1 MFKDTYFNLKIQNV
15 KSILGG
21 FSMNEL
27 QFQLDMAQA
36 VNQQLNSKEKMYQL
50 VCSTSRNAFIYV
62 DFSKKSLQLLGNWSN
77 FFDFSVYNENDLLR
91 IADKVDSADKQ
102 NLQKLLFLERSLKD
116 NYSLEVKITDSA
128 RYYEFECTVIYKD
141 KVPVEKVIRIRDISK
156 SKMQN
161 EELKYMAYYDTLTGL
176 YNRNYF
182 VRILSEWIRN
192 AEDTN
197 ETIAVMCLDFD
208 EFKKINDGL
217 GMVAGDELVQSFGLF
232 LKDFTD
238 DRLIAAHVN
247 DDTFYL
253 AIKNPIGN
261 HSVEYIYDLV
271 MKRIEKPFRLLGGH
285 EIYIT
290 LCAGV
295 AEYPEAATNSL
306 ELINCSEVVM
316 FRAKEL
322 GKNQL
327 KYFEAPIF
335 QNFLENI
342 DLENRLKEAI
352 NMNRFILYYQPQ
364 YDSQTGELRG
374 VEALIRWK
382 DENGKMISPG
392 SFIPLAE
399 KNGLIVPIGS
409 WVLEEGIKKYAKW
422 RSKYDCKMVLS
433 LNISALQ
440 YKRPDFVNELFD
452 LLEKYQV
459 NPKDIE
465 LEITESVLIDDFDQ
479 VVEKLHIIKDY
490 GIKISLDDFGT
501 GFSSLSY
508 LKGLPI
514 DTLKID
520 KSFIDTVIED
530 ESTQVITESIVSMVK
545 KLGYE
550 TVAEGVETEE
560 QFEYLKK
567 IECDNIQGFLLGKP
581 MPEEEL
587 VLLMEK
593 IG

>member
-1 MFKDTYFNLKIQNV
+1 
-15 KSILGG
+15 
-21 FSMNEL
+21 MNDL
-27 QFQLDMAQA
+27 QFQLDMAQSFI
-36 VNQQLNSKEKMYQL
+36 QHLDSKEKMYQL

-62 DFSKKSLQLLGNWSN
+62 DFLKKSLSVLGNWSS
-77 FFDFSVYNENDLLR
+77 FFDFTVSNESELIKIIEAVEDDYRND
-91 IADKVDSADKQ
+91 
-102 NLQKLLFLERSLKD
+102 LQKLLFFERTKKEND
-116 NYSLEVKITDSA
+116 SLECKLEGKDKWL
-128 RYYEFECTVIYKD
+128 EFECTIIYQNGN
-141 KVPVEKVIRIRDISK
+141 PIEKVIRIRDISK
-156 SKMQN
+156 SKKQN
-161 EELKYMAYYDTLTGL
+161 EELQYMAYYDTLTGL

-192 AEDTN
+192 AESDN
-197 ETIAVMCLDFD
+197 DSIAVICLDFD
-208 EFKKINDGL
+208 NFKKINDGL
-217 GMVAGDELVQSFGLF
+217 GLVAGDELVQSFGLF
-232 LKDFTD
+232 LRDMLD
-238 DRLIAAHVN
+238 DRMIAAHVN
-247 DDTFYL
+247 DDTFYM
-253 AIKNPIGN
+253 AIMNPIGN
-261 HSVEYIYDLV
+261 HSVDHIFGQIL
-271 MKRIEKPFRLLGGH
+271 KRLEKPFCLLGGH
-285 EIYIT
+285 EIFIT

-295 AEYPEAATNSL
+295 AEYPETATNSL
-306 ELINCSEVVM
+306 ELINCAEVVM

-322 GKNQL
+322 GTNQL
-327 KYFEAPIF
+327 KYFEAPIYKD
-335 QNFLENI
+335 FLENVN
-342 DLENRLKEAI
+342 LENRLKEAI
-352 NMNRFILYYQPQ
+352 SMNRFVLYYQPQ
-364 YDSQTGELRG
+364 YDSKSGDLRG

-392 SFIPLAE
+392 CFIPLAE
-399 KNGLIVPIGS
+399 KSGLIVPIGS
-409 WVLEEGIKKYAKW
+409 WVLEEGIKKYAEWCK
-422 RSKYDCKMVLS
+422 KYDCNMVLS

-440 YKRPDFVNELFD
+440 YKRQDFVNNLFD

-479 VVEKLHIIKDY
+479 VVEKLHVIKDY

-520 KSFIDTVIED
+520 KSFIDTVIDD

-587 VLLMEK
+587 VSLMEHN
-593 IG
+593 G

>member
-1 MFKDTYFNLKIQNV
+1 
-15 KSILGG
+15 
-21 FSMNEL
+21 MNDL
-27 QFQLDMAQA
+27 QFQLDMAQS
-36 VNQQLNSKEKMYQL
+36 VIQHLDSKEKMYQL

-62 DFSKKSLQLLGNWSN
+62 DFLKKSLSVLGNWSS
-77 FFDFSVYNENDLLR
+77 FFDFSISNESDLIKIIETVEDGYKND
-91 IADKVDSADKQ
+91 
-102 NLQKLLFLERSLKD
+102 LQKLLFFERTHKEND
-116 NYSLEVKITDSA
+116 SLECKLEGKDKWL
-128 RYYEFECTVIYKD
+128 EFECTIIYQD
-141 KVPVEKVIRIRDISK
+141 GSPIEKVVRIRDISK
-156 SKMQN
+156 SKKQN
-161 EELKYMAYYDTLTGL
+161 EELQYMAYYDTLTGL

-182 VRILSEWIRN
+182 VRVLSEWIRN
-192 AEDTN
+192 AESDN
-197 ETIAVMCLDFD
+197 ESIAVMCLDFD
-208 EFKKINDGL
+208 DFKKINDGL
-217 GMVAGDELVQSFGLF
+217 GLVAGDELVQSFGLF
-232 LKDFTD
+232 IRDMLD
-238 DRLIAAHVN
+238 DRMIAAHVN
-247 DDTFYL
+247 DDTFYM

-261 HSVEYIYDLV
+261 HSVDYIFTQVL
-271 MKRIEKPFRLLGGH
+271 KRLEKPFRLLGGH

-295 AEYPEAATNSL
+295 AEYPETATNSL
-306 ELINCSEVVM
+306 ELINCAEVVM

-322 GKNQL
+322 GTNQL
-327 KYFEAPIF
+327 KYFEAPIYKD
-335 QNFLENI
+335 FLDNVN
-342 DLENRLKEAI
+342 LENRLKEAI
-352 NMNRFILYYQPQ
+352 SMNRFVLYYQPQ
-364 YDSQTGELRG
+364 YDSKTGDLRG

-392 SFIPLAE
+392 CFIPLAE
-399 KNGLIVPIGS
+399 KSGLIIPIGS
-409 WVLEEGIKKYAKW
+409 WVLEEGIKKYAEW
-422 RSKYDCKMVLS
+422 RKKYDCNMVLS

-440 YKRPDFVNELFD
+440 YKRPDFVNNLFD

-479 VVEKLHIIKDY
+479 VVEKLHVIKDY

-520 KSFIDTVIED
+520 KSFIDTVIDD

-550 TVAEGVETEE
+550 TVAEGVETKE

-581 MPEEEL
+581 MPEDEL
-587 VLLMEK
+587 VMLMEHN
-593 IG
+593 G

>member
-1 MFKDTYFNLKIQNV
+1 
-15 KSILGG
+15 
-21 FSMNEL
+21 MNDL
-27 QFQLDMAQA
+27 QFQLDMAQS
-36 VNQQLNSKEKMYQL
+36 VIQHLDSKEKMYQL

-62 DFSKKSLQLLGNWSN
+62 DFLKKSLSVLGNWSS
-77 FFDFSVYNENDLLR
+77 FFDFTISNESELIKIIETVEDGYKND
-91 IADKVDSADKQ
+91 
-102 NLQKLLFLERSLKD
+102 LQKLLFFERTYKEND
-116 NYSLEVKITDSA
+116 SLECKLEGKDKWL
-128 RYYEFECTVIYKD
+128 EFECTIIYQD
-141 KVPVEKVIRIRDISK
+141 GSPIEKVVRIRDISK
-156 SKMQN
+156 SKKQN
-161 EELKYMAYYDTLTGL
+161 EELQYMAYYDTLTGL
-176 YNRNYF
+176 FNRNYF
-182 VRILSEWIRN
+182 VRVLSEWIRN
-192 AEDTN
+192 AESDN
-197 ETIAVMCLDFD
+197 ESIAVMCLDFD
-208 EFKKINDGL
+208 DFKKINDGL
-217 GMVAGDELVQSFGLF
+217 GLVAGDELVQSFGLF
-232 LKDFTD
+232 IRDMLD
-238 DRLIAAHVN
+238 DRMIAAHVN
-247 DDTFYL
+247 DDTFYM

-261 HSVEYIYDLV
+261 HSVDYIFTQVL
-271 MKRIEKPFRLLGGH
+271 KRLEKPFRLLGGH

-295 AEYPEAATNSL
+295 AEYPETATNSL
-306 ELINCSEVVM
+306 ELINCAEVVM

-322 GKNQL
+322 GTNQL
-327 KYFEAPIF
+327 KYFEAPIYKD
-335 QNFLENI
+335 FLDNVN
-342 DLENRLKEAI
+342 LENRLKEAI
-352 NMNRFILYYQPQ
+352 SMNRFVLYYQPQ
-364 YDSQTGELRG
+364 YDSKTGDLRG

-392 SFIPLAE
+392 CFIPLAE
-399 KNGLIVPIGS
+399 KSGLIIPIGS
-409 WVLEEGIKKYAKW
+409 WVLEEGIKKYAEW
-422 RSKYDCKMVLS
+422 RKKYDCNMVLS

-440 YKRPDFVNELFD
+440 YKRPDFVNNLFD

-479 VVEKLHIIKDY
+479 VVEKLHVIKDY

-520 KSFIDTVIED
+520 KSFIDTVIDD

-550 TVAEGVETEE
+550 TVAEGVETKE

-587 VLLMEK
+587 VMLMEHN
-593 IG
+593 G

>member
-1 MFKDTYFNLKIQNV
+1 
-15 KSILGG
+15 
-21 FSMNEL
+21 MNDL
-27 QFQLDMAQA
+27 QFQLDMAQS
-36 VNQQLNSKEKMYQL
+36 VIQHLDSKEKMYQL

-62 DFSKKSLQLLGNWSN
+62 DFFKKSLSVLGNWSS
-77 FFDFSVYNENDLLR
+77 FFDFTISNESELIKIIEAVEDDYRND
-91 IADKVDSADKQ
+91 
-102 NLQKLLFLERSLKD
+102 LQKLLFFERTKKEND
-116 NYSLEVKITDSA
+116 SLECKLEGKDKWL
-128 RYYEFECTVIYKD
+128 EFECTIIYQNGN
-141 KVPVEKVIRIRDISK
+141 PIEKVIRIRDISK
-156 SKMQN
+156 SKKQN
-161 EELKYMAYYDTLTGL
+161 EELQYMAYYDTLTGL
-176 YNRNYF
+176 FNRNYF
-182 VRILSEWIRN
+182 VRVLSEWIRN
-192 AEDTN
+192 AESNN
-197 ETIAVMCLDFD
+197 ESIAVMCLDFD
-208 EFKKINDGL
+208 DFKKINDGL
-217 GMVAGDELVQSFGLF
+217 GLVAGDELVQSFGLF
-232 LKDFTD
+232 LKDMLD
-238 DRLIAAHVN
+238 DRMIAAHVN
-247 DDTFYL
+247 DDTFYM
-253 AIKNPIGN
+253 AIKNPVGN
-261 HSVEYIYDLV
+261 HSVDYVFDQVL
-271 MKRIEKPFRLLGGH
+271 KRLEKPFRLLGGH

-295 AEYPEAATNSL
+295 AEYPETATNSL
-306 ELINCSEVVM
+306 ELINCAEVVM

-322 GKNQL
+322 GTNQL
-327 KYFEAPIF
+327 KYFEAPIYKD
-335 QNFLENI
+335 FLENVN
-342 DLENRLKEAI
+342 LENRLKEAI
-352 NMNRFILYYQPQ
+352 SMNRFVLYYQPQ
-364 YDSQTGELRG
+364 YDSKSGDLRG

-392 SFIPLAE
+392 CFIPLAE
-399 KNGLIVPIGS
+399 KSGLIVPIGS
-409 WVLEEGIKKYAKW
+409 WVLEEGIKKYAEW
-422 RSKYDCKMVLS
+422 RKKYDCNMVLS

-440 YKRPDFVNELFD
+440 YKRPDFVNDLFD

-465 LEITESVLIDDFDQ
+465 LEITESVLIDDFEQ
-479 VVEKLHIIKDY
+479 VVEKLHVIKDY

-587 VLLMEK
+587 VSLIEHN
-593 IG
+593 G

>member
-1 MFKDTYFNLKIQNV
+1 
-15 KSILGG
+15 
-21 FSMNEL
+21 MNDL
-27 QFQLDMAQA
+27 QFQLDMAQS
-36 VNQQLNSKEKMYQL
+36 VIQHLDSKEKMYQL

-62 DFSKKSLQLLGNWSN
+62 DFLKKSLSVLGNWSS
-77 FFDFSVYNENDLLR
+77 FFDFTISNESELIKIIETVEDGYKND
-91 IADKVDSADKQ
+91 
-102 NLQKLLFLERSLKD
+102 LQKLLFFERTYKEND
-116 NYSLEVKITDSA
+116 SLECKLEGKDKWL
-128 RYYEFECTVIYKD
+128 EFECTIIYQD
-141 KVPVEKVIRIRDISK
+141 GSPIEKVVRIRDISK
-156 SKMQN
+156 SKKQN
-161 EELKYMAYYDTLTGL
+161 EELQYMAYYDTLTGL
-176 YNRNYF
+176 FNRNYF
-182 VRILSEWIRN
+182 VRVLSEWIRN
-192 AEDTN
+192 AESDN
-197 ETIAVMCLDFD
+197 ESIAVMCLDFD
-208 EFKKINDGL
+208 DFKKINDGL
-217 GMVAGDELVQSFGLF
+217 GLVAGDELVQSFGLF
-232 LKDFTD
+232 IRDMLD
-238 DRLIAAHVN
+238 DRMIAAHVN
-247 DDTFYL
+247 DDTFYM

-261 HSVEYIYDLV
+261 HSVDYIFTQVL
-271 MKRIEKPFRLLGGH
+271 KRLEKPFRLLGGH

-295 AEYPEAATNSL
+295 AEYPETATNSL
-306 ELINCSEVVM
+306 ELINCAEVVM

-322 GKNQL
+322 GTNQL
-327 KYFEAPIF
+327 KYFEAPIYKD
-335 QNFLENI
+335 FLDNVN
-342 DLENRLKEAI
+342 LENRLKEAI
-352 NMNRFILYYQPQ
+352 SMNRFVLYYQPQ
-364 YDSQTGELRG
+364 YDSKTGDLRG

-392 SFIPLAE
+392 CFIPLAE
-399 KNGLIVPIGS
+399 KSGLIIPIGS
-409 WVLEEGIKKYAKW
+409 WVLEEGIKKYAEW
-422 RSKYDCKMVLS
+422 RKKYDCNMVLS

-440 YKRPDFVNELFD
+440 YKRPDFVNNLFD

-479 VVEKLHIIKDY
+479 VVEKLHVIKDY

-520 KSFIDTVIED
+520 KSFIDTVIDD

-587 VLLMEK
+587 VSLMEHN
-593 IG
+593 G